1 MNESILRCPIPEHR
15 TANIA
20 AYFATP
26 GDPRICI
33 PRYPTGIAALDDALQ
48 GGFAPGLHAI
58 GAISSLGKSTL
69 MLQIADNMSEQN
81 IPVVMVSLEMDAIS
95 LTAKLISRHSYQIAP
110 ALAQLSTTLMSP
122 KAAEL
127 PPDAQKVVRQAI
139 DIVQSR
145 NITILSNTGM
155 PIGVAE
161 IAEYMEWYRDTYQAA
176 PVLIID
182 YLQLLAPPPHMR
194 TYTDKQLVDYNI
206 SRLRAI
212 ALEYQIP
219 ILLISSLSRSS
230 YGEAISLQSFK
241 DSGSI
246 EYSCD
251 TLLGLQLRGVGTKG
265 MDEQAA
271 KARDP
276 REVELVVIK
285 QRYGPVGAAIRL
297 NFRAMYSCFTEVS
310 SSASVGLPGK
320 RNAPFAMNTR
330 SIPNA

>member
-1 MNESILRCPIPEHR
+1 MNESTIICPIPEHR
-15 TANIA
+15 TADIA
-20 AYFATP
+20 AYFMNP

-33 PRYPTGIAALDDALQ
+33 PRYPTGIAELDAALQ

-69 MLQIADNMSEQN
+69 MLQIADNMSAQD
-81 IPVVMVSLEMDAIS
+81 IPVVMVSLEMDEVS
-95 LTAKLISRHSYQIAP
+95 LTAKLISRYSYQIAP
-110 ALAQLSTTLMSP
+110 ELAQTSTTLTSP

-127 PPDAQKVVRQAI
+127 PTGAWDVVRRAI
-139 DIVQSR
+139 EIVQSR
-145 NITILSNTGM
+145 SVTILSNTGM

-161 IAEYMEWYRDTYQAA
+161 IAGYMEWYRDTYQAV

-182 YLQLLAPPPHMR
+182 YLQLLAPPSHMH

-206 SRLRAI
+206 NRLRAL
-212 ALEYQIP
+212 ALEYKIP
-219 ILLISSLSRSS
+219 ILLISSLGRNS
-230 YGEAISLQSFK
+230 YSEAVSLQSFK
-241 DSGSI
+241 ESGSI

-265 MDEQAA
+265 FDEQAA

-276 REVELVVIK
+276 REVELVIIK

-297 NFRAMYSCFTEVS
+297 DFHAMYNCFTEAS
-310 SSASVGLPGK
+310 ASASVGSSSK

-330 SIPNA
+330 SILNA